1 MSDDTA
7 GKDRADRIRKK
18 ISASQERSSG
28 KAPPRKAKAKPRA
41 AKRDDSNFFDR
52 ALDDHPIAL
61 LAGSMILGA
70 IAASLVPA
78 SFSRKIGSR
87 VLGLAAVAGEL
98 GALYGNKAWG
108 AAAEGARVGQDK
120 LEDLGETLA
129 DHSADARRKALELGT
144 LAGKRALEL
153 AGTAADNARATGGS
167 ALKALSD
174 LSARARH

>member
-7 GKDRADRIRKK
+7 GRTDRIRKK
-18 ISASQERSSG
+18 ISASQERNRG
-28 KAPPRKAKAKPRA
+28 KAPPRQAKAKPRA
-41 AKRDDSNFFDR
+41 SRAERGNFFDK
-52 ALDDHPIAL
+52 ALDEHPLAL
-61 LAGSMILGA
+61 LAGSVVLGA
-70 IAASLVPA
+70 IAASLIPA
-78 SFSRKIGSR
+78 SWGRKLGSR
-87 VLGLAAVAGEL
+87 ALGLAAVAGEI
-98 GALYGNKAWG
+98 GALYGTKAWG
-108 AAAEGARVGQDK
+108 AAAEGARAGQDK

-144 LAGKRALEL
+144 LAGKRALAL